1 MPNSLYEQCMVR
13 VDCHMSLYKLFSQC
27 SHSIKFHFAK
37 EMHFGLS
44 TSSNSAMRLALTT
57 VSVIVLAVLFLQ
69 ALSVSPF
76 PIVAARKVYSTPPA
90 GRLPAPSSFAQRYGM
105 AQLLPRAEY
114 ARPKTV
120 PVALLQR
127 SSRDH
132 GSPRAWPCLAGA
144 TLVGAVVSATSAGRT
159 RRLCAVEGD
168 AGPEGQEEEEDDEEA
183 APTAESGKLEREGT
197 PSGTAE
203 STPVLPDLQNPEN
216 LGN

>member
-1 MPNSLYEQCMVR
+1 
-13 VDCHMSLYKLFSQC
+13 
-27 SHSIKFHFAK
+27 
-37 EMHFGLS
+37 
-44 TSSNSAMRLALTT
+44 MRLLARTT
-57 VSVIVLAVLFLQ
+57 VPVIVLAVLLLQ
-69 ALSVSPF
+69 ALSVSPA
-76 PIVAARKVYSTPPA
+76 PIFAVRKVYSTPQA
-90 GRLPAPSSFAQRYGM
+90 GRLPATRSSVQRYGM
-105 AQLLPRAEY
+105 AQLLRRAQY

-120 PVALLQR
+120 PAALLPR

-144 TLVGAVVSATSAGRT
+144 ALVGAVVSATSAGRT

-168 AGPEGQEEEEDDEEA
+168 AGPEGQEEEEEEEEA

-203 STPVLPDLQNPEN
+203 STPVLPDLQNREN